1 MKHKTLHEIA
11 KFASGVIFADFLFA
25 WWVGSTGWLPIKE
38 AGVIWSQSNIAPT
51 LIFDIAVFI
60 ILVHYGWHLGKTP
73 TLRSRSYFLVV
84 GIILGVVALA
94 HLVRIFSGSD
104 FVILGW
110 AAPLWLSWVG
120 VIVATYLAYM
130 SFHLAVTFKK

>member
-1 MKHKTLHEIA
+1 MKHKHLHEIA
-11 KFASGVIFADFLFA
+11 KMASGLVLGDFLFT
-25 WWVGSTGWLPIKE
+25 WWLGSTGWLPLNIS
-38 AGVIWSQSNIAPT
+38 GVNWSPNIILPG
-51 LIFDIAVFI
+51 LIFDAAAFI

-73 TLRSRSYFLVV
+73 TLRSKSYFTLV

-94 HLVRIFSGSD
+94 HLVRLFSGSD

-130 SFHLAVTFKK
+130 SFHLAVAYRK